1 MTPVDLTVPEV
12 DELLARRSE
21 KWCGHTPGVLSSTI
35 AEMDFPLAAPVARAL
50 RVAIDRDDLGY
61 APANPLRLADAF
73 AQFARRR
80 LSWRVDPGQ
89 VTLVPDV
96 MVGLIELCRVL
107 AAPGERVAFATPAY
121 PPFFPELAHPDRELV
136 QLPIRADRSLDPN
149 ALERALAAGVRV
161 LVLPT
166 PHNPTGHVYRR
177 HELERIA
184 DICHAHGA
192 WVLADE
198 IWAALVLDGCTHT
211 PWLEVSDAARE
222 RGIALTSASKAFNVA
237 AGKTALVVTASDRA
251 HDAVRHVPSLTDHAG
266 LLGVIAAEAA
276 FTEGDEWLDAVLR
289 RLTANR
295 TLLGERLAAELPDI
309 DWTPPD
315 ATYLAWLDCRRLGLG
330 DDPAAAFLTHG
341 RVALS
346 PGLDYGPAGAGF
358 VRLNFGTSPEHLI
371 DIVQRMRH
379 AADTSRDRRH
389 DDPSR

>member
-21 KWCGHTPGVLSSTI
+21 KWCGHAPGMLSSTI
-35 AEMDFPLAAPVARAL
+35 GEMDFPLAAPVVRAL
-50 RVAIDRDDLGY
+50 HAAIDRDDLGY
-61 APANPLRLADAF
+61 APASPHRLADAF

-80 LSWRVDPGQ
+80 LNWRVDPAE

-121 PPFFPELAHPDRELV
+121 PPFFTELAHADRELV
-136 QLPIRADRSLDPN
+136 PLPIHADRSLDIN
-149 ALERALAAGVRV
+149 ALERALADGVRV
-161 LVLPT
+161 LVLPS
-166 PHNPTGHVYRR
+166 PHNPTGHVSRR
-177 HELERIA
+177 DELERIA
-184 DICHAHGA
+184 DVCHAHGA
-192 WVLADE
+192 WVLANE
-198 IWAALVLDGCTHT
+198 IWGALVLDGCTHT
-211 PWLEVSDAARE
+211 PWLEVSDTARE

-237 AGKTALVVTASDRA
+237 AGKTALIVTASDRT
-251 HDAVRHVPSLTDHAG
+251 HDAVRRLPSLTDHAG

-295 TLLGERLAAELPDI
+295 TLLGERLAAELPEI

-315 ATYLAWLDCRRLGLG
+315 ATYLAWLDCRRLQLG
-330 DDPAAAFLTHG
+330 DDPAATFLTHG

-346 PGLDYGPAGAGF
+346 PGLDYGPEGAGF
-358 VRLNFGTSPEHLI
+358 VRLNFGTSAEHLI

-379 AADTSRDRRH
+379 AVDTSRDRRH
-389 DDPSR
+389 DDLSR

>member
-21 KWCGHTPGVLSSTI
+21 KWSGHTPGVLSSTI

-50 RVAIDRDDLGY
+50 HVAIDRDDLGY

-80 LSWRVDPGQ
+80 LNWRVDPGQ

-136 QLPIRADRSLDPN
+136 QLPIRTDRSLDTN
-149 ALERALAAGVRV
+149 ALERALAGVRV

-177 HELERIA
+177 HELEQIA

-222 RGIALTSASKAFNVA
+222 CGIALTSASKAFNVA

-251 HDAVRHVPSLTDHAG
+251 HDAVRRVPSLTDHAG

-379 AADTSRDRRH
+379 AADTSRDGRH
-389 DDPSR
+389 DDSSR